1 MKPPYPMSKE
11 ERRQWLDSLTPEDRA
26 KLRAEHER
34 TREPW
39 DRNRRQNRMVDAY
52 RKQRDYVVEDLR
64 RGATLEVTAKRYDLN
79 YGLLVAL
86 LIDDGL
92 LVLRIDKESGSTA
105 EVVRVK
111 R

>member
-1 MKPPYPMSKE
+1 MSKD
-11 ERRQWLDSLTPEDRA
+11 ERRKWLDSLTPEDRA
-26 KLRAEHER
+26 ELRAEHER

-39 DRNRRQNRMVDAY
+39 DRNRRQNRKADAY
-52 RKQRDYVVEDLR
+52 RKQRDYILEDMR
-64 RGATLEVTAKRYDLN
+64 RGASLEVTAKRYDLD

-92 LVLRIDKESGSTA
+92 LVLRVDKGSGSTA

>member
-1 MKPPYPMSKE
+1 MPDKPPYPMTKAQ
-11 ERRQWLDSLTPEDRA
+11 RRAWLDNLTSEDRA
-26 KLRAEHER
+26 QLRTANEL

-39 DRNRRQNRMVDAY
+39 DRNRRQSQQIAAF
-52 RKQRDYVVEDLR
+52 RKQRQFIIDDLR
-64 RGATLEVTAKRYDLN
+64 RGATLEVTAQRHDLD

-92 LVLRIDKESGSTA
+92 LVLRAGNET
-105 EVVRVK
+105 VNVR